1 MGVFV
6 VVVVVVFVCVCVL
19 CFFLCLQFHHRLE
32 KALNIHI
39 EKLHT
44 RVEIIL
50 PAILLLCTVAHKRKP
65 PSRKP
70 TRGFIPETAKEI
82 QSQSFHHES
91 LLERCDFE
99 HPDIFRH
106 CLVQQSVSKGQRST
120 REDSPHSP

>member
-44 RVEIIL
+44 RVKIIL
-50 PAILLLCTVAHKRKP
+50 PAILLLCTVAHKEIHQQESP
-65 PSRKP
+65 
-70 TRGFIPETAKEI
+70 PETAKEI

-106 CLVQQSVSKGQRST
+106 CLVQQSVSKGHRST
-120 REDSPHSP
+120 REDSPHSL